1 MTHAL
6 CRWRPAATLALLL
19 IGLGSCLQPAPRR
32 LQAAEEKGAEVS
44 SGEMRL
50 FDSVRYLAGDD
61 LEGRGVGTKGL
72 NLAADYIASQFEQLG
87 LKTKLF
93 DGSPFQKFQMTTGTE
108 LGEVNRAALVGPP
121 APGQTEAAKIDLQ
134 LGKDFNPLAIG
145 GSGKLDLPLVFVG
158 YGITGKQEE
167 YDDYA
172 GINVEGKA
180 VIILRHEPEQ
190 ANPHSAFN
198 GTRHSDHAPFARK
211 LSNAYEHGAAAVI
224 FCTDEF
230 DIQKSVAQ
238 RAKRW
243 QETIDELSAAQAK
256 FKLIESPTREQ
267 LEAHRL
273 EVEKLLDQIRDQGQK
288 LQEEFDPLLGFRG
301 AGPGGD
307 AQRVPALYC
316 RREVVDRI
324 VKTATGDDLAALER
338 QIDHDLKPRSREL
351 TGWKLQGEINVL
363 RQEAEVKNVVAVLEG
378 EGPHADETIVI
389 GAHYDHLGLG
399 GEGSLAPGSK
409 EVHNGADDNASGAA
423 ALVEVARRLA
433 TRDKKLPRRIAFIA
447 FTGEESGLIG
457 SARYCRDPLIPL
469 DETIAMLNMDM
480 VGRLTDDKLII
491 QGVDTATEF
500 APLID
505 GLNERYAFK
514 LTKQPGGFGPSDHSS
529 FYAKKVPVMH
539 FFTGTH
545 SDYHRPS
552 DDYDKINLEGMRRV
566 ADMVADAAVQLA
578 EADEPPHYLETKAPA
593 ARGGG
598 GDRPYFGSIPDF
610 SQDQPGYA
618 LTGVTK
624 DSPAEKAGLKGGD
637 IIIRLGESKIGNLED
652 FDSALRK
659 FKAGDKAPVV
669 VKRGKEEVKLEVVLE
684 PPR

>member
-1 MTHAL
+1 MMHAL
-6 CRWRPAATLALLL
+6 YR
-19 IGLGSCLQPAPRR
+19 SRR
-32 LQAAEEKGAEVS
+32 LLAFASLLAGLCWYTLHAAQQSQAAEEKAAGS
-44 SGEMRL
+44 SETRL
-50 FDSVRYLAGDD
+50 LDSVRYLSSDD
-61 LEGRGVGTKGL
+61 LEGRGVGTHGL
-72 NLAADYIASQFEQLG
+72 DLAARYIASQFEQMG
-87 LKTKLF
+87 LKTALF
-93 DGSPFQKFQMTTGTE
+93 DGSPFQKFSMTVGTE

-121 APGQTEAAKIDLQ
+121 AAGQTESAKVELK
-134 LGKDFNPLAIG
+134 LGEDFNPLAIG
-145 GSGKLDLPLVFVG
+145 GSGKLNLPLVFVG

-172 GINVEGKA
+172 GISVEGKA

-190 ANPHSAFN
+190 ANPHSVFN

-211 LSNAYEHGAAAVI
+211 LSNAFEHGAAAVI

-230 DIQKSVAQ
+230 EIEKTIAQ
-238 RAKRW
+238 RVKRW
-243 QETIDELSAAQAK
+243 QDAIDELAETHAK
-256 FKLIESPTREQ
+256 FKMIESPSREQ
-267 LEAHRL
+267 IEAQRL
-273 EVEKLLDQIRDQGQK
+273 EVEKLVDRIHDQGEK
-288 LQEEFDPLLGFRG
+288 LQEDFDPLLGFRG
-301 AGPGGD
+301 AGSGGD
-307 AQRVPALYC
+307 SKRIPALFC
-316 RREVVDRI
+316 RREVIDKV
-324 VKTATGDDLAALER
+324 VKAATGDDLATLER
-338 QIDHDLKPRSREL
+338 KIDHDLEPRSQEL
-351 TGWKLQGEINVL
+351 KGWKLEGEIDVI
-363 RQEAEVKNVVAVLEG
+363 RKEAEVKNVVAVLEG

-389 GAHYDHLGLG
+389 GAHYDHLGYG
-399 GEGSLAPGSK
+399 GEGSLAPGVK
-409 EVHNGADDNASGAA
+409 EIHNGADDNASGTA
-423 ALVEVARRLA
+423 ALLETARILA
-433 TRDKKLPRRIAFIA
+433 GREKKLPRRIMFIA
-447 FTGEESGLIG
+447 FTGEERGLIG
-457 SARYCRDPLIPL
+457 SARYVRDPLIPL
-469 DETIAMLNMDM
+469 DETVAMLNMDM
-480 VGRLTDDKLII
+480 VGRLNDDKLII

-500 APLID
+500 GPLID
-505 GLNERYAFK
+505 GLNERYGFK

-529 FYAKKVPVMH
+529 FYAKQVPVMH

-552 DDYDKINLEGMRRV
+552 DDYEKINLAGMRRV

-578 EADEPPHYLETKAPA
+578 QADERPHYLETKPPA

-669 VKRGKEEVKLEVVLE
+669 VKRGNEELKLEVVLE